1 VSFLKCGTTE
11 LLHRWTMTMTAHLE
25 KLLEDKAV
33 TYALGLNYLHWK
45 MNALGSKGKPDQLF
59 QTPWGGYLWIEF
71 KRMGEQPEPLQ
82 RYWAKQI
89 VQRRGLVYGCDDF
102 EHAKAIFHNH
112 LDPAAVPI
120 AGAAT
125 YDAAGL
131 SWSIPRPW
139 TGKNIHLPDGIQDS
153 QRKRTR

>member
-1 VSFLKCGTTE
+1 MRVKSTT
-11 LLHRWTMTMTAHLE
+11 LMAYTPLE

-33 TYALGLNYLHWK
+33 TYSAGLNYLHWK

-59 QTPWGGYLWIEF
+59 QALWGGYIWIEF
-71 KRMGEQPEPLQ
+71 KRIGEDPTPLQ

-89 VQRRGLVYGCDDF
+89 TQRKGLVYGCDDY
-102 EHAKAIFHNH
+102 EHAKAILHNH

-120 AGAAT
+120 EGAAT
-125 YDAAGL
+125 YDETGF
-131 SWSIPRPW
+131 SWVIPRPW
-139 TGKNIHLPDGIQDS
+139 TGKDVYLPSGIQDT

>member
-1 VSFLKCGTTE
+1 
-11 LLHRWTMTMTAHLE
+11 MIALE

-59 QTPWGGYLWIEF
+59 QTPWGFYLWVEF
-71 KRMGEQPEPLQ
+71 KRMGEQPTPLQ
-82 RYWAKQI
+82 RYWARQI
-89 VQRRGLVYGCDDF
+89 TQRRGLVYGCDDY

-120 AGAAT
+120 EGAAA
-125 YDAAGL
+125 YDDSRL
-131 SWSIPRPW
+131 SWAIPRPW
-139 TGKNIHLPDGIQDS
+139 TGKNFHLPDGIQDPKK
-153 QRKRTR
+153 QRTR

>member
-1 VSFLKCGTTE
+1 
-11 LLHRWTMTMTAHLE
+11 MTAHLE
-25 KLLEDKAV
+25 KLLEDKVV

-71 KRMGEQPEPLQ
+71 KRMGEDPTPLQ

-102 EHAKAIFHNH
+102 EHAKAILHNH
-112 LDPAAVPI
+112 LDSTAVPI
-120 AGAAT
+120 AGAAID
-125 YDAAGL
+125 DAAGL
-131 SWSIPRPW
+131 RWTIPRPW
-139 TGKNIHLPDGIQDS
+139 TGKNIHLPDGIQNS
-153 QRKRTR
+153 QGKRTR

>member
-1 VSFLKCGTTE
+1 MAQGS
-11 LLHRWTMTMTAHLE
+11 LE

-33 TYALGLNYLHWK
+33 TYALGLGYLHFK

-59 QTPWGGYLWIEF
+59 IAPHGLHLWVEF
-71 KRMGEQPEPLQ
+71 KRAGERPTALQ

-89 VQRRGLVYGCDDF
+89 VQRRGLVYGCDDY
-102 EHAKAIFHNH
+102 EHARAIFHNH
-112 LDPAAVPI
+112 MDPAAVPI

-131 SWSIPRPW
+131 SWTIPRPW
-139 TGKNIHLPDGIQDS
+139 TGQDFYLSNGVQDS
-153 QRKRTR
+153 KAKRTRK

>member
-1 VSFLKCGTTE
+1 MSHVP
-11 LLHRWTMTMTAHLE
+11 LE

-33 TYALGLNYLHWK
+33 TYALGLHYLHFK

-59 QTPWGGYLWIEF
+59 LTPHGSYIWIEF
-71 KRMGEQPEPLQ
+71 KRTGENPEPLQ

-89 VQRRGLVYGCDDF
+89 TQRKGLVYGCDNY

-112 LDPAAVPI
+112 LDPSALPI

-125 YDAAGL
+125 YDAAGFR
-131 SWSIPRPW
+131 WIIPRPW
-139 TGKNIHLPDGIQDS
+139 FGQDQYLPHGLQDFEGKRY
-153 QRKRTR
+153 RK